1 MICTFCVL
9 LRSAFES
16 SVRNDVRLVLELTT
30 LAIKK
35 VSPWFLFAASPH
47 STTAHHRTVR
57 DSWCN
62 GIPSSGSQARE
73 SKDPQPQHPIPALKT
88 LVKFQMRIKISAEH
102 DARPGFR
109 RGGGAWLHIIATHTS
124 TSALS
129 LWINGPEGQCAGT
142 RASGLQSRPR
152 RRRRVDSKQ
161 DDTFHFPYPGPR
173 RVLYIDRPWI
183 HPTRCMACPADPA
196 DTDGH
201 GPVATCIPALVT
213 VPGDNQGQSFRSLA
227 PAILDPFVHPPNGAR
242 SLDRGPSMMDAGSS
256 NRPVAGAG
264 AAMLAR

>member
-1 MICTFCVL
+1 M
-9 LRSAFES
+9 
-16 SVRNDVRLVLELTT
+16 
-30 LAIKK
+30 
-35 VSPWFLFAASPH
+35 
-47 STTAHHRTVR
+47 R

-73 SKDPQPQHPIPALKT
+73 SKDPQPQHPIPALKNS
-88 LVKFQMRIKISAEH
+88 RKIPNE
-102 DARPGFR
+102 DQDLCGARR
-109 RGGGAWLHIIATHTS
+109 SSWLQARGGGAWLHIIATHTS